1 MTQSLLEKIVNDILA
16 PTESANQNQST
27 SSTKND
33 VVIPNTSTIST
44 LSAAAGQIINT
55 GNQILSNKS
64 SVNQGNPVSV
74 INGSRVSDYN
84 KEGIHVINMQEK
96 VKEEEDAFWSLV
108 CLSGLLFVLFAA
120 IYLSKLWR
128 PENQSVPFHIMNSLT
143 ADGVDITNMAK
154 RDNFRV

>member
-1 MTQSLLEKIVNDILA
+1 MTQSLLEKIVSDILA

-108 CLSGLLFVLFAA
+108 CLSGRVLF
-120 IYLSKLWR
+120 S
-128 PENQSVPFHIMNSLT
+128 
-143 ADGVDITNMAK
+143 
-154 RDNFRV
+154 